1 MMMIQ
6 DVICRKIP
14 PEPWSEGDNIP
25 WNDPDFSKRMLK
37 EHLSQDHDLA
47 SRRFEIIDKHVEW
60 IHHSLLN
67 GIPTKILDLVCGP
80 GLYTSRLAKLGHEC
94 VGIDY
99 SPASIEFAKNQA
111 TSENLTCSYLLEDI
125 RTANYGEVYGLVMM
139 IYGELNVF
147 RPEDAKTILRKSFQT
162 LTDDGL
168 LLIEAQTFSV
178 IRQEGTEGN
187 TWYSES
193 HGLFSDKSHI
203 VLKDSFWDDTNN
215 VATVRY
221 FVVDAETGDID
232 KCAKSTQAYS
242 KEEYHDLLT
251 ECGFH
256 DVTFYPSLGGIDDE
270 EDSLM
275 VVVGRK

>member
-1 MMMIQ
+1 VMMLQ
-6 DVICRKIP
+6 DVIRRKIP

-25 WNDPDFSKRMLK
+25 WNDPGFSRRMLK

-80 GLYTSRLAKLGHEC
+80 GLYTSRLVKLGHEC

-111 TSENLTCSYLLEDI
+111 ISENLSCSYILEDI
-125 RTANYGEVYGLVMM
+125 RTANYGEGYGLVMM

-147 RPEDAKTILRKSFQT
+147 RPQHARNILQKVFDALI
-162 LTDDGL
+162 DNGL
-168 LLIEAQTFSV
+168 LIVEAQAFST
-178 IRQEGTEGN
+178 IRCEGEEKN
-187 TWYSES
+187 TWYSS
-193 HGLFSDKSHI
+193 DGGLFSDQPHI
-203 VLKDSFWDDTNN
+203 VLKDNIWDA
-215 VATVRY
+215 VKQVSTVRY
-221 FVVDAETGDID
+221 FVIDSATGNVV
-232 KCAKSTQAYS
+232 KYAKSTQAYS

-251 ECGFH
+251 ECGFQ
-256 DVTFYPSLGGIDDE
+256 DVMFYPSLGGIDDK
-270 EDSLM
+270 EDGLM

>member
-1 MMMIQ
+1 MMMLQ
-6 DVICRKIP
+6 DVIRRKIP

-25 WNDPDFSKRMLK
+25 WNDPGFSKRMLK

-80 GLYTSRLAKLGHEC
+80 GLYTSRLVKLGHEC

-111 TSENLTCSYLLEDI
+111 ISENLSCSYILEDI
-125 RTANYGEVYGLVMM
+125 RTANYGEGYGLVMM

-147 RPEDAKTILRKSFQT
+147 RPGDAKTILRKSFQT
-162 LTDDGL
+162 LADDGL
-168 LLIEAQTFSV
+168 LLIEAQTFSA
-178 IRQEGTEGN
+178 IRREGMEEN

-193 HGLFSDKSHI
+193 HGLFSDKPHI
-203 VLKDSFWDDTNN
+203 VLKESFWDDTNN

-221 FVVDAETGDID
+221 FVVDAETGDIN

-251 ECGFH
+251 ECGFQ

-270 EDSLM
+270 EDGLM